1 MSEIK
6 SDTKSANPS
15 SRKSAEKPLATTPTL
30 SPLQTQA
37 PFGNIVTA
45 SATKQIAEQLRQ
57 AILSGE
63 LKKDDRLPTEFE
75 LAAQF
80 DVSRPTIREAL
91 KRLAAQ
97 NLIRS
102 KRGPAGGTFVNGF
115 EMKDAT
121 EFLASST
128 MLMISMGAV
137 EMANI
142 IQTRRILQAECC
154 KLALQNWSDTYMA
167 GLNQCLEHQ
176 QDSSISD
183 SEFCAADVAFH
194 RYITDATENPMLQM
208 IVYAIIDALVPVMN
222 MTIVRL
228 RSREKIIGYHQQIC
242 QAFSEQNQD
251 QLLTVLN
258 ELLDYLNDTFNRQHE
273 AKQQ

>member
-6 SDTKSANPS
+6 SAKTSAKKSSPE
-15 SRKSAEKPLATTPTL
+15 SAKNTSAAPVI
-30 SPLQTQA
+30 SPVQAQA

-137 EMANI
+137 EMENI
-142 IQTRRILQAECC
+142 IQTRKILQAECC

-167 GLNQCLEHQ
+167 GLNQCLDHQ

-208 IVYAIIDALVPVMN
+208 IVYSIIDALVPVMN

-228 RSREKIIGYHQQIC
+228 RSREKIIGFHQQIC

-258 ELLDYLNDTFNRQHE
+258 ELLDYLNDTFNQQHE

>member
-1 MSEIK
+1 MSSPK
-6 SDTKSANPS
+6 QTSPAS
-15 SRKSAEKPLATTPTL
+15 PT
-30 SPLQTQA
+30 Q
-37 PFGNIVTA
+37 FGSIVTT

-80 DVSRPTIREAL
+80 NVSRPTIREAL

-128 MLMISMGAV
+128 MLMISMGSV
-137 EMANI
+137 EMDDI
-142 IQTRRILQAECC
+142 IQTRKLLQTECC
-154 KLALQNWSDTYMA
+154 KLALQNWSEEYMT
-167 GLNQCLEHQ
+167 GLNQCLAHQ
-176 QDSSISD
+176 QNTDLSD

-208 IVYAIIDALVPVMN
+208 IIYSIIDALVPIMN

-228 RSREKIIGYHQQIC
+228 RSRQKIIAYHQRIC
-242 QAFSEQNQD
+242 EAFTEQNQE
-251 QLLTVLN
+251 QLILALD
-258 ELLDYLNDTFNRQHE
+258 ELLEYLSDTFNKQHSS
-273 AKQQ
+273 

>member
-1 MSEIK
+1 MPSDQSSEK
-6 SDTKSANPS
+6 SSLK
-15 SRKSAEKPLATTPTL
+15 L
-30 SPLQTQA
+30 SPPGNPAQ
-37 PFGNIVTA
+37 FGNIVTA

-137 EMANI
+137 EMADI
-142 IQTRRILQAECC
+142 IQTRKILQAECC
-154 KLALQNWSDTYMA
+154 KLALLNWSDTYTD
-167 GLNQCLEHQ
+167 GLQQCLAHQ
-176 QDSSISD
+176 QDAGLSD
-183 SEFCAADVAFH
+183 AEFCAADVAFH

-208 IVYAIIDALVPVMN
+208 IVYSIIDALVPVMN

-228 RSREKIIGYHQQIC
+228 RSREKIITFHQQIC
-242 QAFSEQNQD
+242 TAFSDRNQD
-251 QLLTVLN
+251 QLIAVLN
-258 ELLDYLNDTFNRQHE
+258 ELLDYLNDTFNQQHE
-273 AKQQ
+273 GKTAHAPPAASNTSASE